1 MVFALLKN
9 SFGLVDAESIDDKSL
24 SNWMG
29 TFADPPRRSL
39 ADMYNKWNK

>member
-1 MVFALLKN
+1 MVFALLKHG
-9 SFGLVDAESIDDKSL
+9 FGLVDAESIDDKSL

-39 ADMYNKWNK
+39 ADMYRKWNK